1 MRANGASAQTS
12 AASRSS
18 STTSGSKDCVTG
30 IPRASSSFI
39 LRMFPRSAV
48 ARPLY
53 SHRGKAAAV
62 ALLRRLKRRGTDRT
76 CSMEFLVL
84 RTGRPMLDSD
94 GSIYVEYEQRAI
106 PYPPTGISATL
117 SLLKIATGT
126 VSNINPPAASQPYQA
141 AYVSGGAVVAAY
153 PMPNAPA
160 SLTLGPDNLPINP
173 VLVLGENGT
182 AFASYGS
189 NVTSFQLPSGSP
201 NWNYQAPPQ
210 NGLSAIASGAD
221 NSFAMKNTDT
231 SGLDTVIRV
240 DANGVAT
247 PDGWSGLE
255 ISNYGGSLWMGLSRA
270 GISGFS
276 NNPLQL
282 SVSPWYGPDGNG
294 GHTSIQNVSVP
305 DFAQSGA
312 NQTAIAGV
320 LQKILNALPNNPVCS
335 NWLQAG
341 GDSQGTGA
349 QQIQVLLGA
358 NNFGHGT
365 IHQGNGIAYEIG
377 AFSGNFNPDKTKIPG
392 VPLSAVF
399 TVNDAGSFFNQY
411 AGGDQTKP
419 FEVGRRAY
427 SGNTLR
433 AQAAI
438 LIHETAHQITVAGF
452 QPDFGNRKAGRAND
466 VAVDK
471 NCRQLIEGLQ

>member
-1 MRANGASAQTS
+1 MHFHNQSVRPNRH
-12 AASRSS
+12 SRPPRGF
-18 STTSGSKDCVTG
+18 TPQGLFQAVPTDTG
-30 IPRASSSFI
+30 PS
-39 LRMFPRSAV
+39 
-48 ARPLY
+48 LY
-53 SHRGKAAAV
+53 SVQAATGAIQ
-62 ALLRRLKRRGTDRT
+62 T
-76 CSMEFLVL
+76 LVQAF
-84 RTGRPMLDSD
+84 TSD
-94 GSIYVEYEQRAI
+94 GQQLWQTALNSSYAGLSV
-106 PYPPTGISATL
+106 PDGFGGVLATW
-117 SLLKIATGT
+117 T

-153 PMPNAPA
+153 AMPNAPA

-173 VLVLGENGT
+173 TLVLGENGT

-210 NGLSAIASGAD
+210 NGLSAIASEAD